1 MRVLISGASVA
12 GPVAAYWLARYGFEV
27 TVVERAAAGQ
37 QAGGHAVDLFRPA
50 MQVVRRMGVVDA
62 IRAHATGMESIT
74 AFKLGSDRPVEIDLR
89 PIFTVISDD
98 HVEIMRDDL
107 SEILRSATKGLD
119 VDYLFGRTITELH
132 GGEVV
137 FDDGTERR
145 FDIVIG
151 ADGLHS
157 NVRHLA
163 FGDGAGLTRFLGT
176 YLAVATVPKP
186 SNAKSTFVA
195 DLGPNRLIGCYS
207 TAAMTD
213 ARLIFLYRP
222 AQELGYDRNDRAAQ
236 KKLLR
241 TAYAGLGSRTEEWLD
256 DLDRTNVF
264 YLEGISQ
271 VVMDTWSRGC
281 VSLVGDA
288 GYCPGPAVGGGT
300 SLAVVGA
307 YVLAGQL
314 AQHRSD
320 HARAFAAY
328 EAALQPYV
336 IGSRRLGRRIA
347 RVLPPTRDAA
357 VSAVFLGAGALSH
370 IPSPLLRG
378 LGRLDRKNTRLHD
391 SVEIRDYATPLE
403 PDGTVP

>member
-27 TVVERAAAGQ
+27 TVVERAATGH

-50 MQVVRRMGVVDA
+50 MQVVQRMGVVDA

-74 AFKLGSDRPVEIDLR
+74 ALKHGSDRPVEIDLR

-107 SEILRSATKGLD
+107 SEALRAATKD
-119 VDYLFGRTITELH
+119 VDVEYLFGTTITELRD
-132 GGEVV
+132 GDVT

-145 FDIVIG
+145 FDVVIG

-163 FGDGAGLTRFLGT
+163 FGDDVSLAFLGT

-186 SNAKSTFVA
+186 STAETTFVA
-195 DLGPNRLIGCYS
+195 DLGPNRLIGLYS
-207 TAAMTD
+207 TAVMPD

-222 AQELGYDRNDRAAQ
+222 TQKLDYDRNDRIAQ

-241 TAYAGLGSRTEEWLD
+241 EAYAGFGSRAEEWLD
-256 DLDRTNVF
+256 ELDGTDVF
-264 YLEGISQ
+264 YLESISQ
-271 VVMDTWSRGC
+271 VIMDTWSRGR

-307 YVLAGQL
+307 YVLAGEL
-314 AQHRSD
+314 AQCGGE

-328 EAALQPYV
+328 EATLHPYV

-347 RVLPPTRDAA
+347 RVLPPARNAA
-357 VSAVFLGAGALSH
+357 ISAVFLGARALSH
-370 IPSPLLRG
+370 IPSPLLRA

-391 SVEIRDYATPLE
+391 SVDIREYATS
-403 PDGTVP
+403 